1 MTRIAA
7 TTAALLCLWAVVVGP
22 RSASAALQDPSA
34 GADPVVV
41 EDFSDYGSTSELLS
55 DPRGIYGRPTVSP
68 ENIELDTSVGVTHEG
83 LSQSM
88 RYDYDGV
95 GTIRTVLDI
104 PSPTYELWV
113 EVWARFSPNFRTD
126 WNQPGSNPDFKFV
139 FAVTDPGRFELK
151 TGRFGRDYA
160 VGAPRNPVVG
170 SDPSSG
176 LDWDGEWHRY
186 RMHFRHE
193 SSDGACDGTAVA
205 RIDGRATIGSEGDV
219 CTNRRFGP
227 MMFLYLGANMNQVP
241 KETIS
246 LWWGRVAVWTDD
258 PGW

>member
-1 MTRIAA
+1 MTRSAL
-7 TTAALLCLWAVVVGP
+7 TAAGLLCICAVAIQQGLG
-22 RSASAALQDPSA
+22 SAALQAPSSGA
-34 GADPVVV
+34 GPVVV
-41 EDFSDYGSTSELLS
+41 EDFSSYGSTSELLG

-68 ENIELDTSVGVTHEG
+68 DHIELDTSVGVAHLG

-95 GTIRTVLDI
+95 GTIRTVLDV
-104 PSPTYELWV
+104 PGETDELWI

-126 WNQPGSNPDFKFV
+126 WNETGSNPDFKFV

-170 SDPSSG
+170 SDPSSA
-176 LDWDGEWHRY
+176 LDWDGKWHRY

-193 SSDGACDGTAVA
+193 SSDGACDGTAIA
-205 RIDGRATIGSEGDV
+205 EINGRTTIGAKGDV

-227 MMFLYLGANMNQVP
+227 IMFVYLGANMNQVP
-241 KETIS
+241 KNTVQ
-246 LWWGRVAVWTDD
+246 LWWGRIALWTED
-258 PGW
+258 PDW